1 MDKTDRILKDLIRPE
16 VRTPIATDMFIPNLS
31 GDLSKGNVLETP
43 TQDLDPVNKKY
54 VDGVIVSHSHV
65 LSDGATDVTA
75 TATQVNSLVGDGMV
89 DSLHRHSELSASDG
103 TPNPALSVDAAG
115 YVGIGTTSPGALL
128 DVNSAGSATIQQWGY
143 SATAYHGSLYYSQVG
158 DGYMKIKSGGNA
170 NTPFYLGVASYDTLL
185 TMLAGYVGIG
195 TTNPATKLHVLNDAL
210 ASSVRI
216 GGGSVGTYP
225 TLQLYTEA
233 AKFNFIISAQNN
245 INNALE
251 FTPSTVAGGSTFST
265 PAMVILSSGN
275 VGIGITSPTA
285 KLHLPACAAAANT
298 ASLKIAAGTLATTAV
313 SGNIE
318 SDGTHLYWTDSGGTR
333 KQLD

>member
-1 MDKTDRILKDLIRPE
+1 MDKTDLVLLASKSVQAPR
-16 VRTPIATDMFIPNLS
+16 PIAESMVIPNLS
-31 GDLSKGNVLETP
+31 GDLSRGNVLETP

-115 YVGIGTTSPGALL
+115 YVGIGTTGPEDKLTL
-128 DVNSAGSATIQQWGY
+128 DGTDPVATIR
-143 SATAYHGSLYYSQVG
+143 
-158 DGYMKIKSGGNA
+158 SGGYLKLRPTA
-170 NTPFYLGVASYDTLL
+170 NDWDMRLGTGGLASAMY
-185 TMLAGYVGIG
+185 MGIFSG
-195 TTNPATKLHVLNDAL
+195 GDLTNP
-210 ASSVRI
+210 R
-216 GGGSVGTYP
+216 
-225 TLQLYTEA
+225 
-233 AKFNFIISAQNN
+233 
-245 INNALE
+245 
-251 FTPSTVAGGSTFST
+251 
-265 PAMVILSSGN
+265 MVVTGPGN

-285 KLHLPACAAAANT
+285 KLHLPACAAAANK
-298 ASLKIAAGTLATTAV
+298 ASLKIDAGTLATTAV